1 VVRLPESDLL
11 GVLEFL
17 REAEAA
23 EGPDPFPPPVLESLT
38 RLIPCEFIV
47 FSELDRQ
54 RRRVLSDTISTGER
68 FDGDDDLDDEERHEV
83 WRLLDQHPCC
93 AYQART
99 RRNDAVKISDF
110 FSRRELHRLELYSER
125 LRPNGTE
132 DELEVGISSSPR
144 CTQNFVFH
152 SARDFD
158 ERDRQLLDLLQPHLA
173 YLYRHLAERRALAA
187 ALAALNVTGSDDR
200 GVIVL
205 GRFGRVEAATPA
217 ARRLLE
223 EYLDDSF
230 QSTLPQ
236 AVAGWMRE
244 QTTRLNGDTN
254 LPVPGAPLTIERAGR
269 TLNICLA
276 ANDVLLLQE
285 ETHGVDAGD
294 RLGLTPREWEVLRY
308 VAKGCS
314 NAEIARIL
322 WVTRHTVRKHL
333 EHIYEKLNVSSRTA
347 AVARAFPSV
356 TDADLT
362 SGVGSRFQG
371 VQGSQL
377 PSQR

>member
-1 VVRLPESDLL
+1 
-11 GVLEFL
+11 
-17 REAEAA
+17 
-23 EGPDPFPPPVLESLT
+23 
-38 RLIPCEFIV
+38 
-47 FSELDRQ
+47 
-54 RRRVLSDTISTGER
+54 
-68 FDGDDDLDDEERHEV
+68 
-83 WRLLDQHPCC
+83 
-93 AYQART
+93 
-99 RRNDAVKISDF
+99 VKISDF

-144 CTQNFVFH
+144 CTRNFLFH

-173 YLYRHLAERRALAA
+173 YLYRHATERHTLTA

-254 LPVPGAPLTIERAGR
+254 LPVPGASLTIERAGR

-322 WVTRHTVRKHL
+322 WVTRNTVRKHL

-347 AVARAFPSV
+347 AVARAFPSMA
-356 TDADLT
+356 DSDLT

-371 VQGSQL
+371 VEGSQL